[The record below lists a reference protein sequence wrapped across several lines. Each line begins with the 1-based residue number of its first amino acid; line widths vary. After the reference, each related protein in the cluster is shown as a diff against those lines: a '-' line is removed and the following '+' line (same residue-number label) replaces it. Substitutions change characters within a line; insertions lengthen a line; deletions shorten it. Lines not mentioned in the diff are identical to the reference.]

1 MNIFLK
7 ANMRDIAHK
16 EHAYFSQKHHA
27 DVALTQAKRQCK
39 LMMGKPETLIGL
51 AALGAYKGAV
61 DAKPRAKRNQAL
73 MALGR
78 TALLSLFQ

>member
-7 ANMRDIAHK
+7 SNMKDIAQK

-27 DVALTQAKRQCK
+27 NVALTQAKRQCK

-61 DAKPRAKRNQAL
+61 DAKPKAKRNQAL

>member
-7 ANMRDIAHK
+7 ANMKDIAQK

-39 LMMGKPETLIGL
+39 LMMGKPETLLGI
-51 AALGAYKGAV
+51 AAIGAYKGAV
-61 DAKPRAKRNQAL
+61 DAKPKAKRNQAL